1 MLVKSEDAFIIK
13 PDGRRLGPY
22 KAKFAGSTVIIND
35 QLADVTDGDQVARIL
50 PNQKEELKLVKECH
64 FYSTGIGRQGPH
76 FQLKVKPISSSE
88 SYTVKHQTINVGS
101 NSTVQ
106 IGDHNRIEFRENIQY
121 LINTI
126 EKSSASEPEKE
137 EAKSLL
143 KKFLEHPLVTTIAG
157 SAAGAFLS

>member
-1 MLVKSEDAFIIK
+1 MFKKEDAFIIK
-13 PDGRRLGPY
+13 PDGSRLGPY
-22 KAKFAGSTVIIND
+22 KATFAGGTVIID
-35 QLADVTDGDQVARIL
+35 DKMADIDDGDQVMRLL
-50 PNQKEELKLVKECH
+50 PSGKEEIKHINQCN
-64 FYSTGIGRQGPH
+64 FYDTSIGGYGPH
-76 FQLKVKPISSSE
+76 YQLKVKPVPSTE

-101 NSTVQ
+101 NSNVQ
-106 IGDHNRIEFRENIQY
+106 IGDHNRMEFRENIQN

-137 EAKSLL
+137 EAKGLL